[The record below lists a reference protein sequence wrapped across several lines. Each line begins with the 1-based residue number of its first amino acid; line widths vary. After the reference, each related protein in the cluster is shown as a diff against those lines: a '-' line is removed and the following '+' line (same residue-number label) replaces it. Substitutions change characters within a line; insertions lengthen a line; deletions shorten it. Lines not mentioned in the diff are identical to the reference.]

1 MDGNGR
7 TRTLPLCFT
16 DCKLILARRLPPSRP
31 ALTRFTRDHHNA
43 VCNDKRG
50 IETHA
55 ELPDQLTILLLIAAQ
70 LLHESGR
77 ARFGDGAQIV
87 HHLIAGHTN
96 TVVIDGDGF
105 GVGVCAHANPVISAA
120 GKAPIANYRESMFID
135 CVRRIRDQ
143 LPQEDFPIGIERMNH
158 EVKQTL
164 RLGLKAHSL
173 GRISCHDRFPCFKCI
188 IEVLEACQR
197 CGGSPQPF
205 QGSTQSRGQK
215 KAHLRGLPNDSLS
228 VKAERHLPTSDLL
241 KGRTDIRQ

>member
-1 MDGNGR
+1 M
-7 TRTLPLCFT
+7 
-16 DCKLILARRLPPSRP
+16 
-31 ALTRFTRDHHNA
+31 
-43 VCNDKRG
+43 
-50 IETHA
+50 
-55 ELPDQLTILLLIAAQ
+55 PDQLTILLLITAQ

-105 GVGVCAHANPVISAA
+105 GVGVCAHTNPVISAA

-173 GRISCHDRFPCFKCI
+173 GRISCHDRFPCLECL
-188 IEVLEACQR
+188 IEVLEACQSMWGVTPAFSR
-197 CGGSPQPF
+197 LHSVSQAKKSPLARASKRF
-205 QGSTQSRGQK
+205 
-215 KAHLRGLPNDSLS
+215 A
-228 VKAERHLPTSDLL
+228 
-241 KGRTDIRQ
+241 IRQNGAPPTNQ

>member
-1 MDGNGR
+1 MIRVLLNDGSHSPAVSKLICIRFQVDGNDR
-7 TRTLPLCFT
+7 TGTLPLCFT

-55 ELPDQLTILLLIAAQ
+55 ELPDQLTILLLITAQ

-105 GVGVCAHANPVISAA
+105 GVGVCAHTNPVISAA
-120 GKAPIANYRESMFID
+120 GQTPIANYRESMFID

-173 GRISCHDRFPCFKCI
+173 GRISCHDRFPCLECPIGVFEV
-188 IEVLEACQR
+188 EVLEAC
-197 CGGSPQPF
+197 P
-205 QGSTQSRGQK
+205 
-215 KAHLRGLPNDSLS
+215 
-228 VKAERHLPTSDLL
+228 
-241 KGRTDIRQ
+241 